1 MMLRPG
7 EGGDFSFGTTLPLGS
22 CLGSWVYAYDVG
34 VSPCYVGTRWGGG
47 EGDRAWRRSLGVV
60 VLKVVKGFS
69 SPAPPPSAQ
78 SSAL

>member
-22 CLGSWVYAYDVG
+22 WVYAYDVG
-34 VSPCYVGTRWGGG
+34 VSPCYAGTRWGGG
-47 EGDRAWRRSLGVV
+47 EGGRAWKRSLGVV